1 MIETKVFEVNNRLF
15 TAELVPDVAG
25 PLAKMIDIIFV
36 LQGIT
41 KNVNICNLK
50 PYFGPFCEYEKI
62 DITVLQLREIW
73 GSVPIIQAMRH
84 KKYSVR
90 AIAYYTGLSEQ
101 TIINYL
107 KEKNGY
113 YPFETRTDK
122 KQLLMI
128 SNFIVETCPKVK

>member
-1 MIETKVFEVNNRLF
+1 MIEKKVFEVNKRLF
-15 TAELVPDVAG
+15 IAELIPETAG
-25 PLAKMIDIIFV
+25 PLAKMIDIIFI

-41 KNVNICNLK
+41 KNIDICNIK

-62 DITVLQLREIW
+62 DITAQQLREIW
-73 GSVPIIQAMRH
+73 GSVPIIQAMKH
-84 KKYSVR
+84 KGYSNR

-101 TIINYL
+101 TILNYL

-113 YPFETRTDK
+113 YPFNTRTDQ

-128 SNFIVETCPKVK
+128 SNFIVETRPKIK